1 MPVELFTDAN
11 FAERVAQRSGVVL
24 VDFWAPSCTP
34 CPAVDAI
41 IEKLTRQFE
50 GQVRA
55 GKLNVDEQPLT
66 ARRYLITTL
75 PSVAIFRDGQ
85 LIHTLIGVQ
94 PDYVY
99 QQALEAVLQSAAS
112 STAREDRSTGAK
124 PQHSVTV
131 FSTPTCPWCSRLKA
145 YLRQRNIPFKDIDVS
160 RDTQAAQE
168 MVRRSGQMGVP
179 QAWIDGQVVVGFDR
193 TRIDALLGLTERH
206 SPERDKRRKQ
216 KGQRA

>member
-11 FAERVAQRSGVVL
+11 FAERVTQHPGVVL
-24 VDFWAPSCTP
+24 VDFWAPSCTS
-34 CPAVDAI
+34 CPDVDAI

-50 GQVRA
+50 GKVRA

-99 QQALEAVLQSAAS
+99 QQALETALHPTAS
-112 STAREDRSTGAK
+112 STARTATEDRSAEAK
-124 PQHSVTV
+124 PQSVTV

-145 YLRQRNIPFKDIDVS
+145 YLRQHNIPFKDIDVS

-179 QAWIDGQVVVGFDR
+179 QAWINGQVVVGFDR
-193 TRIDALLGLTERH
+193 QRIDALLGLT
-206 SPERDKRRKQ
+206 
-216 KGQRA
+216 AA

>member
-1 MPVELFTDAN
+1 MSVELFTDAN

-24 VDFWAPSCTP
+24 VEFWAPSCAS
-34 CPAVDAI
+34 CPAVDTI
-41 IEKLTRQFE
+41 IEQLARQFE
-50 GQVRA
+50 GKVRA
-55 GKLNVDEQPLT
+55 GKMNVNEQPLT

-85 LIHTLIGVQ
+85 LIHTLIGAQ
-94 PDYVY
+94 PDSVY
-99 QQALEAVLQSAAS
+99 QQALEEALHPAAS
-112 STAREDRSTGAK
+112 PTAREDRSTGAK
-124 PQHSVTV
+124 PHSVTV

-145 YLRQRNIPFKDIDVS
+145 YLRQRNIPFKEIDVS

-193 TRIDALLGLTERH
+193 KRVDALLGLT
-206 SPERDKRRKQ
+206 
-216 KGQRA
+216 AA